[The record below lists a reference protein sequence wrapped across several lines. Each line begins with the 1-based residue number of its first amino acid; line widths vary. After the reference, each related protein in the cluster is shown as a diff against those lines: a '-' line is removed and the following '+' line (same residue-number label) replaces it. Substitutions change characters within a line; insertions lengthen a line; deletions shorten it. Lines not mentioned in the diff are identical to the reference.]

1 MDSLESVS
9 DQMQNEPVVIDVT
22 DLAAKE
28 ESVKQ
33 EGPDPFQDAA
43 VLLVH
48 EVLGS
53 VMTDLPMEG
62 PPSLEEPA
70 DLPPAEPT
78 VPRSMSV
85 GTQTGRYFSTLTPIL
100 LGGSRVWLRANAFI
114 MARLN
119 CHPSGGRLLCCLQL
133 CAANE
138 PREYSSQGQG

>member
-48 EVLGS
+48 EVL
-53 VMTDLPMEG
+53 
-62 PPSLEEPA
+62 
-70 DLPPAEPT
+70 
-78 VPRSMSV
+78 
-85 GTQTGRYFSTLTPIL
+85 
-100 LGGSRVWLRANAFI
+100 
-114 MARLN
+114 
-119 CHPSGGRLLCCLQL
+119 
-133 CAANE
+133 
-138 PREYSSQGQG
+138 